1 MNAPSLLANK
11 LWSYC
16 NVLRDDLRGALA
28 QIEEILVDL
37 AEVPA

>member
-1 MNAPSLLANK
+1 MNDASRIVNK
-11 LWSYC
+11 LWPYC

-37 AEVPA
+37 AEAAA